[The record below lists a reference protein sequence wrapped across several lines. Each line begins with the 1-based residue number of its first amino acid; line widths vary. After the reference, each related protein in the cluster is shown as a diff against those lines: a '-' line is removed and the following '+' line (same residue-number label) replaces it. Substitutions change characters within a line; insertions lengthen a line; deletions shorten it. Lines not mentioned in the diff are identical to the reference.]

1 LWKITAFV
9 LAFISLCA
17 GLLSAYYWY
26 RASKVGI
33 APAWTTETGELDR
46 NIMAWVA
53 GCMVAFTASGNL
65 NRSAAGWTALAVA
78 SGAIANF
85 IPFLA
90 RLA

>member
-1 LWKITAFV
+1 MIALV
-9 LAFISLCA
+9 LASISVGA

-26 RASKVGI
+26 DASKVGI
-33 APAWTTETGELDR
+33 APAWTTESGELDK

-53 GCMVAFTASGNL
+53 GSMIAFTMSGKL
-65 NRSAAGWTALAVA
+65 NKRAAGWTALAVA